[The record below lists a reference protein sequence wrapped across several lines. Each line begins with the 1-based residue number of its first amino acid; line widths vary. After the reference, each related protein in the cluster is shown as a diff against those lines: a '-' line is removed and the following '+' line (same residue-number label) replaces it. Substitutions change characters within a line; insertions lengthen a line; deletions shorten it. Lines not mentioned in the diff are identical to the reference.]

1 MTNLDFNL
9 SICSDIDRFF
19 VYDIFAI
26 ASYVRSEEKW
36 IGVNLMN
43 AFIQQMINQKINS
56 VTPEELLRYGAQYGF
71 QINPQQAKE
80 IVSHFNGKH
89 INIFNDS
96 ERNKVINALSKTID
110 PNLVAEV
117 NKLFLNFIKGN

>member
-1 MTNLDFNL
+1 
-9 SICSDIDRFF
+9 
-19 VYDIFAI
+19 
-26 ASYVRSEEKW
+26 
-36 IGVNLMN
+36 MN

-56 VTPEELLRYGAQYGF
+56 VTSEELLRYGAQYGF

-89 INIFNDS
+89 INIFDDS
-96 ERNKVINALSKTID
+96 ERNRVINALSKTID